1 MEQLFENLNF
11 FAHIVVILLLYQQI
25 SRNKFQWYW
34 FVIIPVA
41 FRGLF
46 LVIPPIAYITYFF
59 YLPIYSLYLNK
70 YGKRLLDI
78 FFGFYPTVVESL
90 FGRVLAFYLF
100 PILGFDQTIIHTDG
114 RINFLIEILIFPLY
128 FYLTKSVKI
137 NFDNLK
143 RGAKKNFLNRYFVL
157 MNLSMIVYLFTL
169 QFLVIGE
176 EFIPN
181 ALEHR
186 EHLVGIYVVIFFVM
200 LIYLNSTL
208 TARLEEELLYQ
219 KDKQLEE
226 LLLYSQHVE
235 SLYNEIRSFRHDYI
249 NVLTSIQYGI
259 EMKDIDAIQEVY
271 ENVLT
276 KTKNKIS
283 DSQYDFANLSK
294 ISNPAIKSVISA
306 KLLEAQSKGIELH
319 IEVEEKLHLAN
330 MDTLDF
336 IIILSILLDN
346 AIEATELSVK
356 PSLILAIFE
365 EKDTEFII
373 VENSIAQDKV
383 EISNIFNHGFSSKGE
398 GRGIG
403 LANVHSILDKYPSA
417 SIKTKSRNYSFKQVI
432 EIRRV

>member
-1 MEQLFENLNF
+1 
-11 FAHIVVILLLYQQI
+11 
-25 SRNKFQWYW
+25 
-34 FVIIPVA
+34 
-41 FRGLF
+41 
-46 LVIPPIAYITYFF
+46 
-59 YLPIYSLYLNK
+59 
-70 YGKRLLDI
+70 
-78 FFGFYPTVVESL
+78 
-90 FGRVLAFYLF
+90 
-100 PILGFDQTIIHTDG
+100 
-114 RINFLIEILIFPLY
+114 
-128 FYLTKSVKI
+128 
-137 NFDNLK
+137 
-143 RGAKKNFLNRYFVL
+143 
-157 MNLSMIVYLFTL
+157 
-169 QFLVIGE
+169 
-176 EFIPN
+176 
-181 ALEHR
+181 
-186 EHLVGIYVVIFFVM
+186 M

-226 LLLYSQHVE
+226 LLLYSQHIE

-271 ENVLT
+271 ENILA

-283 DSQYDFANLSK
+283 DSQYDFANLSN

-319 IEVEEKLHLAN
+319 IEVEGKLHLAN

-373 VENSIAQDKV
+373 VENSIVQDKV

>member
-1 MEQLFENLNF
+1 M
-11 FAHIVVILLLYQQI
+11 
-25 SRNKFQWYW
+25 
-34 FVIIPVA
+34 
-41 FRGLF
+41 
-46 LVIPPIAYITYFF
+46 
-59 YLPIYSLYLNK
+59 
-70 YGKRLLDI
+70 
-78 FFGFYPTVVESL
+78 ESL

-100 PILGFDQTIIHTDG
+100 PIFGFDQTFINTDG
-114 RINFLIEILIFPLY
+114 RVNFLIEILIFPLY

-143 RGAKKNFLNRYFVL
+143 RGAKKNFLNRYFIL
-157 MNLSMIVYLFTL
+157 MNLSMIVYLFAL

-181 ALEHR
+181 ALEYR
-186 EHLVGIYVVIFFVM
+186 EHLVGIYVVIFFIL
-200 LIYLNSTL
+200 LIYLNSIL
-208 TARLEEELLYQ
+208 TEKLEEELLYQ

-226 LLLYSQHVE
+226 LSLYSQHIE
-235 SLYNEIRSFRHDYI
+235 SLYNEIRNFRHDYI

-271 ENVLT
+271 ENVLS
-276 KTKNKIS
+276 KTKKKFS
-283 DSQYDFANLSK
+283 DSRYDFANLSK

-319 IEVEEKLHLAN
+319 IEVEGKVHLAN

-336 IIILSILLDN
+336 VTILSIILDN

-356 PSLILAIFE
+356 PYLILAIFE

-403 LANVHSILDKYPSA
+403 LANVHSILDKYPAA